1 MYCIPVFESLKM
13 CVLATA
19 AAWDAEKMNPNRKK
33 DHMEQNPFNN
43 NIEAISDVPC
53 DEISSKTLSDQDVSE
68 IIDDELEI
76 PIIKEEVIENNV
88 QDSEKISLES
98 PPPLPPP
105 GKHSSNIRGLCLL
118 K

>member
-1 MYCIPVFESLKM
+1 MQEEEPMKTDCSGDKIILPS
-13 CVLATA
+13 
-19 AAWDAEKMNPNRKK
+19 D
-33 DHMEQNPFNN
+33 D

-53 DEISSKTLSDQDVSE
+53 DEIPSKTLSDQDVSE
-68 IIDDELEI
+68 IIDGELEI
-76 PIIKEEVIENNV
+76 PIIKEEEVIENNV
-88 QDSEKISLES
+88 GDSEKISLES